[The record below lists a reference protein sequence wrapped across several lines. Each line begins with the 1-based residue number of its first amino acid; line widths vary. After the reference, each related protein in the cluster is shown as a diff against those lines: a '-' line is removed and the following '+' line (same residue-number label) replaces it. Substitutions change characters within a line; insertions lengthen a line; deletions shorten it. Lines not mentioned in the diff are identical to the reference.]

1 MNILYAS
8 VYFDVLFIYYLM
20 FLCNWQPQQKDVIKA
35 LPKPLP
41 ASMVASYLSNK
52 KEDEKDEDEK
62 EEVGFSFLVN
72 FLF

>member
-20 FLCNWQPQQKDVIKA
+20 LHCNWKSQQKDVMKA